1 MGAGALFAAS
11 AGISAVS
18 YITSGWSNYQTAKL
32 QAKQYQMQAD
42 QMDLQK
48 EILTEQYRDKRRQ
61 FEGEAITRAAASGVK
76 ISGSTAQSISQ
87 SLTQIGIEESRA
99 KYNIAIEQNNLNT
112 QAKLTKAQ
120 GKQQMYASFINAGA
134 SALGSAAIYN
144 KMWGTPTPTGGANG

>member
-18 YITSGWSNYQTAKL
+18 SIASGWSNYQTAKL

-61 FEGEAITRAAASGVK
+61 LEGEAVTKAAASGVK
-76 ISGSTAQSISQ
+76 ISGSVAESISQ

-99 KYNIAIEQNNLNT
+99 KYNISMEQVNLNT

-120 GKQQMYASFINAGA
+120 GKQQFIASIINAGS
-134 SALGSAAIYN
+134 SALGSAAKYN
-144 KMWGTPTPTGGANG
+144 STWGTPTGGANG

>member
-11 AGISAVS
+11 AGINAVS
-18 YITSGWSNYQTAKL
+18 SIASGWSNYQTAKL

-61 FEGEAITRAAASGVK
+61 FEGEAITKAAASGVK

-99 KYNIAIEQNNLNT
+99 KYNISMEQVNLNT

-120 GKQQMYASFINAGA
+120 GKQQFIASIINAGS
-134 SALGSAAIYN
+134 SALGSAAKYN
-144 KMWGTPTPTGGANG
+144 STWGTPTGGANG

>member
-11 AGISAVS
+11 AGINAVS
-18 YITSGWSNYQTAKL
+18 SIASGWSNYQTAKL

-61 FEGEAITRAAASGVK
+61 LEGEAITKAAASGVK

-120 GKQQMYASFINAGA
+120 GKQQFIASIINAGS
-134 SALGSAAIYN
+134 SALGSAAKYQGT
-144 KMWGTPTPTGGANG
+144 WGTPTGGANG

>member
-11 AGISAVS
+11 AGINAVS
-18 YITSGWSNYQTAKL
+18 SIASGWSNYQTAKL

-61 FEGEAITRAAASGVK
+61 FEGEAVTKAAASGVK
-76 ISGSTAQSISQ
+76 ISGSVAESISQ

-99 KYNIAIEQNNLNT
+99 KYNISMEQVNLNT

-120 GKQQMYASFINAGA
+120 GKQQFIASIINAGS
-134 SALGSAAIYN
+134 SALGSAAKYQGT
-144 KMWGTPTPTGGANG
+144 WGTPTGGANG

>member
-18 YITSGWSNYQTAKL
+18 SIASGWSNYQTAKL

-61 FEGEAITRAAASGVK
+61 LEGEAITKAAASGVK

-99 KYNIAIEQNNLNT
+99 KYNISMEQVNLNT

-120 GKQQMYASFINAGA
+120 GKQQMYASFLNAGA
-134 SALGSAAIYN
+134 SALGSAAKYQGT
-144 KMWGTPTPTGGANG
+144 WGTPTGGANG

>member
-18 YITSGWSNYQTAKL
+18 SIASGWSNYQTAKL

-61 FEGEAITRAAASGVK
+61 LEGEAITKAAASGVK

-99 KYNIAIEQNNLNT
+99 KYNISMEQVNLNT

-120 GKQQMYASFINAGA
+120 GKQQFIASIINAGS
-134 SALGSAAIYN
+134 SALGSAAKYQGT
-144 KMWGTPTPTGGANG
+144 WGTPTGGANG

>member
-1 MGAGALFAAS
+1 MGAGALFVAS

-18 YITSGWSNYQTAKL
+18 SIAGGLSNYQTAKL
-32 QAKQYQMQAD
+32 QAKQYQLQSQ

-61 FEGEAITRAAASGVK
+61 FEGEAVTKAAASGVK

-99 KYNIAIEQNNLNT
+99 KYNISTEQVNLNT

-134 SALGSAAIYN
+134 SALGSASTY
-144 KMWGTPTPTGGANG
+144 KQTWGTPSGGSNG